1 MENSML
7 GLTPNE
13 LADTLGITVQGVYR
27 ILAAKDI
34 KSPSPGKRKLIQADD
49 IRNILSER
57 GFKYPKLNMSCQ
69 VVKGGAG
76 KTTIAF
82 NLASRATYYGVRVL
96 AIDFDQQGNL
106 TRSFNVDSQNR
117 PVWINIFRKEK
128 TIQEA
133 IVPVTEYLHLIPS
146 NLNNSRL
153 DTEMVQKSTA
163 NLKDML
169 NDILEP
175 VRDNYD
181 LVIMDC
187 PPSIN
192 RVNAAVTC
200 ASDLVVIPINPD
212 QYSIDGLTYTISELN
227 ELKNSFKMD
236 KPDYKILWNRYDAR
250 EKLATIYTHLV
261 AKDET
266 HMSNLLP
273 MVIRSDTALKNV
285 ILEGTNIF
293 ENKRKTVA
301 KEDMDQLTR
310 ELIGLNDWADRVKD
324 KREERKEVLA

>member
-1 MENSML
+1 MEKITL
-7 GLTPNE
+7 GLTANE
-13 LADTLGITVQGVYR
+13 LSDSIGITVQGVYR
-27 ILAAKDI
+27 ILAARDI
-34 KSPSPGKRKLIQADD
+34 KSHAPTKKRIISATN
-49 IRNILSER
+49 IRSILTDR
-57 GFKYPKLNMSCQ
+57 GFKYPKLNISTQ

-82 NLASRATYYGVRVL
+82 NLASRAAYYGVRIL

-117 PVWINIFRKEK
+117 PVWVNIFRKEK
-128 TIQEA
+128 NITEA
-133 IVPVTEYLHLIPS
+133 IVSVNEYLDLIPS

-153 DTEMVQKSTA
+153 DTEMIQNANT

-169 NDILEP
+169 NDILSP
-175 VRDNYD
+175 VRDKYD

-200 ASDLVVIPINPD
+200 ASDLVIIPINPD

-227 ELKNSFKMD
+227 ELKHSFKMT

-250 EKLATIYTHLV
+250 EKLANIYMHLV
-261 AKDET
+261 AKDDIY
-266 HMSNLLP
+266 MSKLLP
-273 MVIRSDTALKNV
+273 MVIRSDTTLKNV

-293 ENKRKTVA
+293 ESKRKTVA

-310 ELIGLNDWADRVKD
+310 ELIGLNEWADSIKD
-324 KREERKEVLA
+324 KKDERKEVIA

>member
-1 MENSML
+1 MEKITL
-7 GLTPNE
+7 GLTANE
-13 LADTLGITVQGVYR
+13 LSDSIGITVQGVYR
-27 ILAAKDI
+27 ILAARDI
-34 KSPSPGKRKLIQADD
+34 KSHAPTKKRIISATN
-49 IRNILSER
+49 IRSILTDR
-57 GFKYPKLNMSCQ
+57 GFKYPKLNISTQ

-82 NLASRATYYGVRVL
+82 NLASRAAYYGVRIL

-117 PVWINIFRKEK
+117 PVWVNIFRKEK
-128 TIQEA
+128 NITEA
-133 IVPVTEYLHLIPS
+133 IVPVNEYLDLIPS

-153 DTEMVQKSTA
+153 DTEMIQNANT

-169 NDILEP
+169 NDILSP
-175 VRDNYD
+175 VRDKYD

-200 ASDLVVIPINPD
+200 ASDLVIIPINPD

-227 ELKNSFKMD
+227 ELKHSFKMT

-250 EKLATIYTHLV
+250 EKLANIYMHLV
-261 AKDET
+261 AKDDIY
-266 HMSNLLP
+266 MSKLLP
-273 MVIRSDTALKNV
+273 MVIRSDTTLKNV

-293 ENKRKTVA
+293 ESKRKTVA

-310 ELIGLNDWADRVKD
+310 ELIGLNEWADSIKD
-324 KREERKEVLA
+324 KKDERKEVIA

>member
-13 LADTLGITVQGVYR
+13 LADTLGMTVQGIYR
-27 ILAAKDI
+27 ILAAKEI
-34 KSPSPGKRKLIQADD
+34 KSSAPGKRKLIQSND
-49 IRNILSER
+49 IRNILTER
-57 GFKYPKLNMSCQ
+57 GYKYPKMNVSCQ

-82 NLASRATYYGVRVL
+82 NFASRAAYYGAKVL

-106 TRSFNVDSQNR
+106 TRSFDVDSQNK
-117 PVWINIFRKEK
+117 PVWINIFRQESA
-128 TIQEA
+128 IQKA
-133 IVPVTEYLHLIPS
+133 IIPVNEHLHLIPS

-175 VRDNYD
+175 IRDKYD

-200 ASDLVVIPINPD
+200 ASDLVIIPINPD

-227 ELKNSFKMD
+227 ELKNSFKMT
-236 KPDYKILWNRYDAR
+236 KPDYRILWNRYDAR

-261 AKDET
+261 AKNES
-266 HMSNLLP
+266 HMNKLLP

-301 KEDMDQLTR
+301 KDDMDQLTR
-310 ELIGLNDWADRVKD
+310 ELIGLNEWVDSFKE